1 MLEQTVEKVLATK
14 AYAGD
19 ATFEA
24 LIPHEIA
31 AKGLAKVRK
40 DKTSATIGCLWMKRA
55 LNFITTFLK
64 LLITTDKPSTE
75 VAYQTYETVL
85 KPYHGWLA
93 SKVHAVVLKS
103 LCGDCP
109 RALLPRSLLATAR
122 LTHPPLSLSLST
134 HPTQGVGMTMSFVPA
149 KAAIFT
155 SLGFA
160 DAAEAADKLGAL
172 VAVIEPALG
181 DLQTMLDAQGA
192 DFPDKV

>member
-122 LTHPPLSLSLST
+122 LTHPPPPLSLSSP
-134 HPTQGVGMTMSFVPA
+134 HPGCGHDDVLCTRESCNLHLAWLRRRCGGRR
-149 KAAIFT
+149 
-155 SLGFA
+155 
-160 DAAEAADKLGAL
+160 
-172 VAVIEPALG
+172 
-181 DLQTMLDAQGA
+181 
-192 DFPDKV
+192 

>member
-122 LTHPPLSLSLST
+122 LTHPPPLHLSLSLSISP
-134 HPTQGVGMTMSFVPA
+134 HPTPLRVWA
-149 KAAIFT
+149 
-155 SLGFA
+155 
-160 DAAEAADKLGAL
+160 
-172 VAVIEPALG
+172 
-181 DLQTMLDAQGA
+181 
-192 DFPDKV
+192 

>member
-122 LTHPPLSLSLST
+122 LTHPPPLSLSP

>member
-1 MLEQTVEKVLATK
+1 
-14 AYAGD
+14 
-19 ATFEA
+19 
-24 LIPHEIA
+24 
-31 AKGLAKVRK
+31 
-40 DKTSATIGCLWMKRA
+40 MKRA

-122 LTHPPLSLSLST
+122 LTHPPSPPLSLSLLT
-134 HPTQGVGMTMSFVPA
+134 LSFSFSFSPPRSIKDEVQ
-149 KAAIFT
+149 
-155 SLGFA
+155 
-160 DAAEAADKLGAL
+160 AAEEKEL
-172 VAVIEPALG
+172 
-181 DLQTMLDAQGA
+181 
-192 DFPDKV
+192 